1 MSAQASPYKV
11 HSREITQKASKGEQP
26 FLHATHRLDPIYM
39 PTKYYQNI
47 SKGIKVIER
56 TSFCLRTDRRTD
68 RRTDGQTDGRQ
79 ADRYIPRSF
88 SGRGIKIKKNPVF
101 TVSRDIYISCH
112 ILQYFCYL
120 FSKDVLLPASKI
132 INIMI
137 NQFSQD
143 NITYFFI
150 S

>member
-88 SGRGIKIKKNPVF
+88 SGRGIKTGWNTSSKKSPSNLYNKHRVLTLSF
-101 TVSRDIYISCH
+101 MNIYARLHPLWI
-112 ILQYFCYL
+112 
-120 FSKDVLLPASKI
+120 
-132 INIMI
+132 
-137 NQFSQD
+137 
-143 NITYFFI
+143 FI
-150 S
+150 

>member
-68 RRTDGQTDGRQ
+68 RRTDARLI
-79 ADRYIPRSF
+79 IPRSF
-88 SGRGIKIKKNPVF
+88 SGRGIKTKTSFYRLANLLIFVAYHPKSTAMVMAGRSVHL
-101 TVSRDIYISCH
+101 TT
-112 ILQYFCYL
+112 L
-120 FSKDVLLPASKI
+120 FPGQA
-132 INIMI
+132 
-137 NQFSQD
+137 
-143 NITYFFI
+143 
-150 S
+150 

>member
-1 MSAQASPYKV
+1 
-11 HSREITQKASKGEQP
+11 
-26 FLHATHRLDPIYM
+26 M

-88 SGRGIKIKKNPVF
+88 SGRGIKMYDWEMPQSHYHSPQTNPGHREKVL
-101 TVSRDIYISCH
+101 YI
-112 ILQYFCYL
+112 
-120 FSKDVLLPASKI
+120 VEG
-132 INIMI
+132 
-137 NQFSQD
+137 
-143 NITYFFI
+143 
-150 S
+150 

>member
-56 TSFCLRTDRRTD
+56 TSFCLRMDRRTD

-88 SGRGIKIKKNPVF
+88 SGRGIKTRFVYTCLN
-101 TVSRDIYISCH
+101 
-112 ILQYFCYL
+112 
-120 FSKDVLLPASKI
+120 FSFSLRYKCTQRVVRIGSKPMYHKLSHGT
-132 INIMI
+132 N
-137 NQFSQD
+137 
-143 NITYFFI
+143 
-150 S
+150 

>member
-88 SGRGIKIKKNPVF
+88 SGRGIMTP
-101 TVSRDIYISCH
+101 SCCMIVDRIDH
-112 ILQYFCYL
+112 VQHLQFQRAIPDGCICSL
-120 FSKDVLLPASKI
+120 TEQNSDKRL
-132 INIMI
+132 
-137 NQFSQD
+137 
-143 NITYFFI
+143 
-150 S
+150 

>member
-11 HSREITQKASKGEQP
+11 HSREITQKANKGEQP

-88 SGRGIKIKKNPVF
+88 SGRGIKIAIFDFYLLYSF
-101 TVSRDIYISCH
+101 TSVR
-112 ILQYFCYL
+112 QF
-120 FSKDVLLPASKI
+120 LLNFKLLV
-132 INIMI
+132 
-137 NQFSQD
+137 
-143 NITYFFI
+143 TYENKLI
-150 S
+150 

>member
-1 MSAQASPYKV
+1 MRAQASPNKV

-56 TSFCLRTDRRTD
+56 TSFCLQ
-68 RRTDGQTDGRQ
+68 TDGQTDGRQ

-88 SGRGIKIKKNPVF
+88 SGRGIKTVDRNVKNQIKQ
-101 TVSRDIYISCH
+101 T
-112 ILQYFCYL
+112 
-120 FSKDVLLPASKI
+120 
-132 INIMI
+132 
-137 NQFSQD
+137 
-143 NITYFFI
+143 
-150 S
+150 

>member
-11 HSREITQKASKGEQP
+11 HSREITQQASKGEQP
-26 FLHATHRLDPIYM
+26 FLHATHCLDPIYM

-88 SGRGIKIKKNPVF
+88 SGRGIKMRFSTKNCTKMVTKTFSFKPFYTFWLLDLNIWKKNEF
-101 TVSRDIYISCH
+101 FSRKR
-112 ILQYFCYL
+112 FA
-120 FSKDVLLPASKI
+120 LLPDKL
-132 INIMI
+132 
-137 NQFSQD
+137 F
-143 NITYFFI
+143 
-150 S
+150 

>member
-88 SGRGIKIKKNPVF
+88 SGRGIKI
-101 TVSRDIYISCH
+101 I
-112 ILQYFCYL
+112 YL
-120 FSKDVLLPASKI
+120 FAAGLQGFQSYLQ
-132 INIMI
+132 MI
-137 NQFSQD
+137 HF
-143 NITYFFI
+143 
-150 S
+150 